1 MDRAELATFLRGRRE
16 RISPADVGLP
26 AGQRRRTPGLRREE
40 VAQLAY
46 ISTEYYTRLEQAR
59 GPHPSREVL
68 GGLARAL
75 RLSDAERSYLHQLAG
90 VPPGPPPGPSREVR
104 PSIQLMLDR
113 LPQAAAF
120 VTSATLEVIGW
131 NGLAAALMED
141 WSALP
146 RRERNLARRAFLGPE
161 APGDR
166 LYGVSDAAE
175 FARSATARLRVTA
188 ARYPGDPEVTALVD
202 ELVAGSPEFA
212 ELWAAGNVQ
221 TTRTLRKSF
230 QHPLVGLV
238 TVNCDSLDLTEQDQ
252 QVVVYTAD
260 PGSSS
265 EEALRLLSVIGT
277 QRMDVAT

>member
-120 VTSATLEVIGW
+120 VTSATLEVIAW

-166 LYGVSDAAE
+166 LYGVSDADE

-188 ARYPGDPEVTALVD
+188 ARFPGDPEVTVLID

-212 ELWAAGNVQ
+212 ELWAAGDVQ

-238 TVNCDSLDLTEQDQ
+238 TVNCDALDLTDQDQ
-252 QVVVYTAD
+252 QVVVYTAE

-265 EEALRLLSVIGT
+265 EDALRLLSVIGT
-277 QRMDVAT
+277 QNMTVPT